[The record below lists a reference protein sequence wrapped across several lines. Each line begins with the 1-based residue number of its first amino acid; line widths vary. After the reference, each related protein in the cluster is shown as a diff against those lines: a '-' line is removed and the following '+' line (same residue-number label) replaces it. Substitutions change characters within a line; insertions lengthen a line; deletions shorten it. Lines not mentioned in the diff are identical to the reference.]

1 MIPQALASEVLAA
14 ALETGGDFSELFLE
28 DTESNNVSMMGGTVE
43 TATYSRKHGAGVR
56 VLKGTR
62 YAYA

>member
-1 MIPQALASEVLAA
+1 MISQVLASAVLAA

-43 TATYSRKHGAGVR
+43 NAT
-56 VLKGTR
+56 
-62 YAYA
+62 